1 MRNRGINMTTNSK
14 KNLIARS
21 AFLNF
26 TLEGKQHPAK
36 LAAIVVI
43 VTALFTT
50 TACSKAKGNQQPA
63 GPPEVEVVKVE
74 QKDVNLYSEWIGTLD
89 GMVNAEIKSQ
99 ISGYL
104 LSKHYEEGSFVKKG
118 QLLFLIDPKPL
129 QVALDQ
135 AKGDLAKAEGQFA
148 QANGQLAQANAQL
161 LSAEANQGKTQQDV
175 DRYTSLVEKG
185 IVTQQVSDTA
195 VQTNLAAQAQVKV
208 ASAGIQ
214 SAKAAVVA
222 AKAAVDAAK
231 SAVDRAKLNL
241 DFTRIT
247 SPIDG
252 IAGIAQA
259 QVGNLVGPGTESLTT
274 ISTVDPIK
282 AYFTISEQE
291 YLNNTKHSLAQ
302 NLPLDLILADGTTY
316 PHKGKF
322 FVADREVDAKTG
334 TIKLAGIF
342 PNPGNT
348 LRPGQYARL
357 RAATRKNES
366 ALLIPQRAV
375 TELQGS
381 FQVAVVG
388 GDNKVEIRTVKPGE
402 RVDQMVIINEGLKAG
417 ESVIAEGAQ
426 KVKAGTMVNSKPF
439 TGISAITQ

>member
-1 MRNRGINMTTNSK
+1 MTVNSK
-14 KNLIARS
+14 KNPISGFSLSI
-21 AFLNF
+21 FNTEF
-26 TLEGKQHPAK
+26 KKNPAK
-36 LAAIVVI
+36 LAVI
-43 VTALFTT
+43 ILVAAVLVTAS
-50 TACSKAKGNQQPA
+50 ACSKAKGNQQPPS
-63 GPPEVEVVKVE
+63 PPEVEVVKVE

-104 LSKHYEEGSFVKKG
+104 LSKNYEEGSFVKKG
-118 QLLFLIDPKPL
+118 QLLFLIDPKPS
-129 QVALDQ
+129 QAALDQ

-161 LSAEANQGKTQQDV
+161 LSAEASQGKTQQDV

-185 IVTQQVSDTA
+185 VITQQVADNA
-195 VQTNLAAQAQVKV
+195 VQANLAAQAQVKV

-214 SAKAAVVA
+214 SAKAAVLA

-274 ISTVDPIK
+274 VSTVNPIK

-302 NLPLDLILADGTTY
+302 NLELDLILADGTTY

-322 FVADREVDAKTG
+322 FVADREVDARTG

-348 LRPGQYARL
+348 LRPGQYAKL

-388 GDNKVEIRTVKPGE
+388 SDNKVEIRTVKLGE
-402 RVDQMVIINEGLKAG
+402 RVDQMVIINEGLRAG
-417 ESVIAEGAQ
+417 ENVIAEGAQ
-426 KVKAGTMVNSKPF
+426 KVKAGTVVSSKPF
-439 TGISAITQ
+439 TGVVAATQ

>member
-1 MRNRGINMTTNSK
+1 MTINSK
-14 KNLIARS
+14 KNLIS
-21 AFLNF
+21 GFSLSIFNTEF
-26 TLEGKQHPAK
+26 KKNPAK
-36 LAAIVVI
+36 LAVI
-43 VTALFTT
+43 ILVAAVLVTAS
-50 TACSKAKGNQQPA
+50 ACSKAKGNQQPPS
-63 GPPEVEVVKVE
+63 PPEVEVVKVE

-104 LSKHYEEGSFVKKG
+104 LSKNYEEGSFVKKG
-118 QLLFLIDPKPL
+118 QLLFLIDPKPS
-129 QVALDQ
+129 QAALDQ

-161 LSAEANQGKTQQDV
+161 LSAEASQGKTQQDV

-185 IVTQQVSDTA
+185 VITQQVADNA
-195 VQTNLAAQAQVKV
+195 VQANLAAQAQVKV

-214 SAKAAVVA
+214 SAKAAVLA

-274 ISTVDPIK
+274 VSTVNPIK

-302 NLPLDLILADGTTY
+302 NLELDLILADGTTY

-322 FVADREVDAKTG
+322 FVADREVDARTG

-388 GDNKVEIRTVKPGE
+388 GDNKVEIRTVKLGE
-402 RVDQMVIINEGLKAG
+402 RVDQMVIINEGLRAG
-417 ESVIAEGAQ
+417 ENVIAEGAQ
-426 KVKAGTMVNSKPF
+426 KVKAGTVVSSKPF
-439 TGISAITQ
+439 TGVVAATQ

>member
-1 MRNRGINMTTNSK
+1 MTTNSK
-14 KNLIARS
+14 KNLFAK
-21 AFLNF
+21 F
-26 TLEGKQHPAK
+26 TLSIFNTEFKKNSAK
-36 LAAIVVI
+36 LAATFLIAASLVS
-43 VTALFTT
+43 AS
-50 TACSKAKGNQQPA
+50 ACSKAKGNQQPPA
-63 GPPEVEVVKVE
+63 PPEVEVVKVE

-89 GMVNAEIKSQ
+89 GMVNADIKSQ

-104 LSKHYEEGSFVKKG
+104 LSKNYEEGSYVKKG

-129 QVALDQ
+129 QAALDQ
-135 AKGDLAKAEGQFA
+135 AKGDQAKAEGQFA
-148 QANGQLAQANAQL
+148 QANGQLGQANAQL
-161 LSAEANQGKTQQDV
+161 LAAEANQGKTQQDV

-185 IVTQQVSDTA
+185 VVTQQVSDTA
-195 VQTNLAAQAQVKV
+195 IQANLAAQAQVKV

-222 AKAAVDAAK
+222 AKAAVDSAK

-259 QVGNLVGPGTESLTT
+259 QVGDLVGPGAESLTT
-274 ISTVDPIK
+274 VSTVNPIK

-291 YLNNTKHSLAQ
+291 YLNNTKNSLAQ
-302 NLPLDLILADGTTY
+302 NIELDLILADGSTY
-316 PHKGKF
+316 PHKGRF
-322 FVADREVDAKTG
+322 FVADRDVDAKTG
-334 TIKLAGIF
+334 TIKLAGVF

-348 LRPGQYARL
+348 LRPGQYAKL
-357 RAATRKNES
+357 RAATRRSES

-388 GDNKVEIRTVKPGE
+388 NDNKVDIRTVKVGD
-402 RVDQMVIINEGLKAG
+402 RVDQMMIITEGLKPG
-417 ESVIAEGAQ
+417 ETVIAEGAQ
-426 KVKAGTMVNSKPF
+426 KVKAGTTVSSKPY
-439 TGISAITQ
+439 TGVSMLTQ